1 MNMQDESIRS
11 IIKKNV
17 CTYFNAIFLILA
29 VLLIITGNFRNLTF
43 LPVIIANVLIGIF
56 QQIRSKKVLDELN
69 LLADTKYKIIRDSK
83 KLLLTAEH
91 MQKGDVI
98 LLEGGLQIPADAKII
113 EGKISVN
120 ESMLTGESDEIEKQN
135 GSSLMSGSFVVN
147 GSCKARLTAV
157 GEDSYIQKLNAKA
170 KQIKEHPS
178 EMIQDINL
186 IIKIA
191 GIAIIP
197 IGILLMFQAIVHNGL
212 TFRVAVESM
221 VGAVIGM
228 IPEGMY
234 LLATVALALSAMR
247 LAQNKVLLHD
257 MRSVE
262 ALARVDV
269 LCVDKTG
276 TLTTNEMKVSEIVL
290 PVNVPE
296 EHQQLYA
303 DILGSYV
310 HSIGDN
316 NITAK
321 ALQDY
326 FASKEEMDIVKS
338 LPFSS
343 KLKYSEIITKD
354 AIYRLGATEYILS
367 TEDLEKNQQI
377 LDEKSQAGFRI
388 MTFAKKEGEKFE
400 PLLFVVLSNTLRS
413 NVQET
418 IKYLEDQEVR
428 IMVISGDN
436 PKTVSEIAS
445 MAGISNSDSYIDAT
459 TLETEED
466 FKEAVTKYTV
476 FGRVQPEQKKSL
488 VNALQSHSL
497 KVAMTGDGVND
508 ILAMKDADCSIAMGS
523 GSDAAR
529 QAAQVVLLDDDFSH
543 MRQIISEGRR
553 DINNLTRSATLFLYK
568 NIFSTLLAVFS
579 IFAVF
584 TYPLKPSQI
593 SLVSMFNIGV
603 PAFLLALESNEKKQ
617 EGRFIKRTLMKA
629 LPASLTSFFSIAGLV
644 IFSQV
649 FEVSKVDVGVAS
661 TYLLSLVGFMILF
674 KLCRPMNLYRK
685 LVLGVCLIGFIF
697 CATFFSSLFSITGLS
712 FESILFVAVFA
723 IAEESLMRNLSI
735 FFEWLDGKWD
745 EILDKA
751 RKIN

>member
-1 MNMQDESIRS
+1 MENNSVRT
-11 IIKKNV
+11 IILKNV

-29 VLLIITGNFRNLTF
+29 LLLIMTKNYRNLTF
-43 LPVIIANVLIGIF
+43 LPVVIANIVIGIY
-56 QQIRSKKVLDELN
+56 QQIRAKKVLDNLT
-69 LLADTKYKIIRDSK
+69 LLADTKYSILRDQK
-83 KLLLTAEH
+83 KLELTANE
-91 MQKGDVI
+91 MQKEDVI
-98 LLEGGLQIPADAKII
+98 LLEGGLQIPADAKVI

-120 ESMLTGESDEIEKQN
+120 ESLLTGESDEIEKKA
-135 GSSLMSGSFVVN
+135 GDTLMSGSFVVN
-147 GSCKARLTAV
+147 GNCTARLSAV
-157 GEDSYIQKLNAKA
+157 GEESYIQKLNAKA

-178 EMIQDINL
+178 EMMEDINR
-186 IIKIA
+186 IIKFA

-197 IGILLMFQAIVHNGL
+197 IGGMLLYQGIVHNGL
-212 TFRVAVESM
+212 SNKEAIESM
-221 VGAVIGM
+221 VGAVTGM

-247 LAQNKVLLHD
+247 LAQNQVLLHD

-276 TLTTNEMKVSEIVL
+276 TLTTNEMSVSEIVR
-290 PVNVPE
+290 PVTAKE
-296 EHQQLYA
+296 SEQESSAKL
-303 DILGSYV
+303 LGAYV
-310 HSIGDN
+310 NTIGDN

-321 ALQDY
+321 ALRAY
-326 FASKEEMDIVKS
+326 FTQSEKLEVVSS

-343 KLKYSEIITKD
+343 KLKYSEIVTETD
-354 AIYRLGATEYILS
+354 TFRLGATEFILG
-367 TEDLEKNQQI
+367 EEELEQNQKL
-377 LDEKSQAGFRI
+377 LDEKSKAGYRI
-388 MTFAKKEGEKFE
+388 MTFARKDGEKFV
-400 PLLFVVLSNTLRS
+400 PLLFVVLANTLRS

-428 IMVISGDN
+428 IVVISGDN

-445 MAGISNSDSYIDAT
+445 MAGIRHADRFVDAS
-459 TLETEED
+459 TLKTEEEV
-466 FKEAVTKYTV
+466 KEAVSKYTV
-476 FGRVQPEQKKSL
+476 FGRVQPEQKKAL
-488 VNALQSHSL
+488 VNAMQAGGQ

-543 MRQIISEGRR
+543 MEQIISEGRR

-568 NIFSTLLAVFS
+568 NIFSMLLAIFS
-579 IFAVF
+579 IYAVF

-603 PAFLLALESNEKKQ
+603 PAFFLALEPNEKKQ
-617 EGRFIKRTLMKA
+617 EGRFIRKTLMKA

-649 FEVSKVDVGVAS
+649 FQVSNVDVGVAS
-661 TYLLSLVGFMILF
+661 TYLLSFVGFMILL
-674 KLCRPMNLYRK
+674 KLCRPMNRYRK
-685 LVLGVCLIGFIF
+685 MVLGGCFAGFFI
-697 CATFFSSLFSITGLS
+697 CAYYFSSLFSISWIS
-712 FESILFVAVFA
+712 FECLLFVTVFT
-723 IAEESLMRNLSI
+723 IAEESLMRNLSLL
-735 FFEWLDGKWD
+735 FEAIED
-745 EILDKA
+745 
-751 RKIN
+751 RKMKKQESY